1 MATKVKVEA
10 WSSSYI
16 VELSHD
22 EIIQLR
28 LSSGA
33 RVTRHDMK
41 QIKLNRKQSEALNR
55 GHKKLLAAKLA
66 GE

>member
-1 MATKVKVEA
+1 MANKVTIEA
-10 WSSSYI
+10 WSTSYV
-16 VELSHD
+16 VELSTD

-28 LSSGA
+28 LASGA

-55 GHKKLLAAKLA
+55 GHSKLLAAKLA
-66 GE
+66 GK